1 MPVYL
6 FRRSTR
12 YYTRV
17 SIPPDLQTNFQ
28 LAGRPPSKEFK
39 YSLQTGNLREAR
51 HRSRLIV
58 SYIHSIYATIRRGKI
73 MPDSNVLS
81 PEKLRRIVRK
91 YVKDALAWEDAYQA
105 TQRLNPHEHED
116 RIEGLKDILW
126 EQKAIVGE
134 GRHKQVH
141 THHAE
146 GLLENVDIKGLKRST
161 DEFNQL
167 CRLLALADVKTSEVA
182 LKWLMADYSA
192 KDEAKVLDEL
202 GVADED
208 AATTVQSSAAPHKK
222 KRAVKKESTEI
233 TLGQLVSAFWKE
245 RSPTWKPRSVSDY
258 QTCRRHLLNKLGKD
272 RPVSS
277 IDYYLVKNYRDE
289 LSEKGLS
296 VSRIN
301 TYVGFVT
308 MVLNFEMKTT
318 RILKVNPCEA
328 LKLKDTRRK
337 DELRAAFDLE
347 DLTNLFVKRREYS
360 QDRHKKGTNFWIP
373 LLGLYTGARLE
384 ELCQLYCDQ
393 VAEVDGYWC
402 LKIEEGYPEQSVKTS
417 EKRIVPLHPFLI
429 DGLGFHKWVQR
440 RGGKGDHLWPELPR
454 VANKYGH
461 NFSKWFKL
469 FKDRCGI
476 DPTPN
481 YKVFH
486 SFRHTFETKLQYE
499 EVDQRYINHLT
510 GHSDNSESY
519 RYGKRFM
526 ERLHDKAV
534 LQLNWHEQLDLSHL
548 MKSKWAG

>member
-17 SIPPDLQTNFQ
+17 SIPPDLQPHFQ
-28 LAGRPPSKEFK
+28 LIGHPPSKEFK

-58 SYIHSIYATIRRGKI
+58 SSIHSIYAAIRKGKD
-73 MPDSNVLS
+73 MPESKILS
-81 PEKLRRIVRK
+81 PEKLRAIVREH
-91 YVKDALAWEDAYQA
+91 VKEGLAWEEHYQA
-105 TQRLNPHEHED
+105 TKRLNPYEHKE
-116 RIEGLKDILW
+116 RIEGLDDIIY
-126 EQKAIVGE
+126 EHKAIVGE
-134 GRHKQVH
+134 GRHVLAQTRNAVDLLKEAGVTGVGKK
-141 THHAE
+141 TH
-146 GLLENVDIKGLKRST
+146 
-161 DEFNQL
+161 EFNQF
-167 CRLLALADVKTSEVA
+167 CRMLAQADLKTLEVA
-182 LKWLMADYSA
+182 LKWLRGDYSA
-192 KDEAKVLDEL
+192 TDVGIVLDEL
-202 GVADED
+202 GVAEEGTVT
-208 AATTVQSSAAPHKK
+208 AAQPSVEQP
-222 KRAVKKESTEI
+222 KKERTAKKEPTEI

-245 RSPTWKPRSVSDY
+245 RSPTWKPRTLGDY
-258 QTCRRHLLNKLGKD
+258 ETCRVHLLSELGRD
-272 RPVSS
+272 TPVDTV
-277 IDYYLVKNYRDE
+277 DYYVAKEYRDK
-289 LSEKGLS
+289 LHGAGLS
-296 VSRIN
+296 VARVNFYI
-301 TYVGFVT
+301 GFFKA
-308 MVLNFEMKTT
+308 VLNFEMKTT
-318 RILKVNPCEA
+318 RILRVNPCEA
-328 LKLKDTRRK
+328 LKLKDTRRR

-347 DLTNLFVKRREYS
+347 DLSSLFVKPREYA
-360 QDRHKKGTNFWIP
+360 QDKHKKGTTFWIP

-393 VAEVDGYWC
+393 VAQVDGYWC

-417 EKRIVPLHPFLI
+417 EKRTVPLHPFLI
-429 DGLGFHKWVQR
+429 DNLGFHKWVQR
-440 RGGKGDHLWPELPR
+440 RGGKGDRLWTELPR

-461 NFSKWFKL
+461 YFSKWFKV

-510 GHSDNSESY
+510 GHSDKSESN

-526 ERLHDKAV
+526 ERLHDRAI

-548 MKSKWAG
+548 KNSKWAE